1 MKKLTKVFSLLTV
14 LLTMFGPLG
23 NLRHLVHADDT
34 HQTKVVVHKV
44 LMSKQDLESFDHD
57 AKQQTHK
64 YDGTTIQENN
74 FKNYFGQSAQEIAGV
89 NFKVW
94 KKVDSQQ
101 NGSKTGAQ
109 LGITGEGQGEH
120 YVLDIVNQF

>member
-23 NLRHLVHADDT
+23 NLRHLVHANTT

-64 YDGTTIQENN
+64 YDGTQIQQDT
-74 FKNYFGQSAQEIAGV
+74 F
-89 NFKVW
+89 
-94 KKVDSQQ
+94 
-101 NGSKTGAQ
+101 T
-109 LGITGEGQGEH
+109 
-120 YVLDIVNQF
+120 

>member
-44 LMSKQDLESFDHD
+44 LMSK
-57 AKQQTHK
+57 
-64 YDGTTIQENN
+64 
-74 FKNYFGQSAQEIAGV
+74 
-89 NFKVW
+89 
-94 KKVDSQQ
+94 
-101 NGSKTGAQ
+101 
-109 LGITGEGQGEH
+109 
-120 YVLDIVNQF
+120 